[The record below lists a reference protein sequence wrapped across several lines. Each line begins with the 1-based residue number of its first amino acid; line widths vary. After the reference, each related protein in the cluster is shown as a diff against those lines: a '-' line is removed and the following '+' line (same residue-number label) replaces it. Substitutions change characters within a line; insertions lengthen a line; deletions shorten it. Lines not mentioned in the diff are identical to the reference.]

1 MSTTNRH
8 GRTRAAAA
16 ALALS
21 AVVLAGCSAADQ
33 SGPTAGDSAVME
45 DSAGDGADS
54 DRDQGADDADAA
66 VEADMDAGE
75 DAAEAAG
82 SVTSQD
88 EADEETGSATSQ
100 TLPEGRMIARDAT
113 LSLEVEDVGPGSSR
127 VRAAAAAADGYVVQE
142 EVHPGDEEDDRG
154 YATIVIS
161 VPTAKLDQALGQL
174 EEIGEVTER
183 GMTSLDVTADYVDTS
198 ARIATLE
205 VSVERTRALMDQAT
219 SIEDVVAL
227 ERELSS
233 READLDALKAH
244 AAALEG
250 DVSRSTVTVS
260 LTQAVDAEEEPVEEA
275 AVAGGFL
282 HGLERGWD
290 AFTTAGSAALTA
302 LGAVLPFAGLAAL
315 VALPVLALRRRR
327 TRREVAAST

>member
-1 MSTTNRH
+1 
-8 GRTRAAAA
+8 
-16 ALALS
+16 
-21 AVVLAGCSAADQ
+21 
-33 SGPTAGDSAVME
+33 
-45 DSAGDGADS
+45 
-54 DRDQGADDADAA
+54 
-66 VEADMDAGE
+66 
-75 DAAEAAG
+75 
-82 SVTSQD
+82 
-88 EADEETGSATSQ
+88 
-100 TLPEGRMIARDAT
+100 MIARDAT
-113 LSLEVEDVGPGSSR
+113 LSVEVEDVAPGSSR
-127 VRAAAAAADGYVVQE
+127 VRAAAAAAEGYVVQE
-142 EVHPGDEEDDRG
+142 EVHPGDEQDRG
-154 YATIVIS
+154 FATIVIS
-161 VPTAKLDQALGQL
+161 VPTANLDQALSQL

-183 GMTSLDVTADYVDTS
+183 GMSSLDVTADYVDTS

-205 VSVERTRALMDQAT
+205 VSVERTRGLMGDAT

-233 READLDALKAH
+233 READLDALNAH

-260 LTQAVDAEEEPVEEA
+260 LTEPVDAEEAPVEEA
-275 AVAGGFL
+275 AAGGFL

>member
-8 GRTRAAAA
+8 GRTRATAA

-33 SGPTAGDSAVME
+33 SGPASDDAVVME
-45 DSAGDGADS
+45 ESTGDGADS
-54 DRDQGADDADAA
+54 DADEA
-66 VEADMDAGE
+66 VEAETGGAGE
-75 DAAEAAG
+75 DGAAQGKDAAG
-82 SVTSQD
+82 PVTTQD
-88 EADEETGSATSQ
+88 ESEEESGSATSQ

-113 LSLEVEDVGPGSSR
+113 LSVEVEDVAPGSSR
-127 VRAAAAAADGYVVQE
+127 VRAAAAAAEGYVVQE
-142 EVHPGDEEDDRG
+142 EVHPGDEQDRG
-154 YATIVIS
+154 FATIVIS
-161 VPTAKLDQALGQL
+161 VPTANLDQALSQL

-183 GMTSLDVTADYVDTS
+183 GMSSLDVTADYVDTS

-205 VSVERTRALMDQAT
+205 VSVERTRGLMGDAT

-233 READLDALKAH
+233 READLDALNAH

-260 LTQAVDAEEEPVEEA
+260 LTELVDAEEAPVEEA
-275 AVAGGFL
+275 AAGGFL

>member
-33 SGPTAGDSAVME
+33 SEPASDDAAVME
-45 DSAGDGADS
+45 ESTGDGADS
-54 DRDQGADDADAA
+54 DADEA
-66 VEADMDAGE
+66 VEAETGGAGE
-75 DAAEAAG
+75 DGAAQGQDAAG
-82 SVTSQD
+82 PVTTQD
-88 EADEETGSATSQ
+88 ESEEESGSATSQ

-113 LSLEVEDVGPGSSR
+113 LSVEVEDVGPGSSR

-275 AVAGGFL
+275 AAAGGFL

>member
-1 MSTTNRH
+1 MMSTTNRH
-8 GRTRAAAA
+8 GRTRTVLA
-16 ALALS
+16 ALALTT
-21 AVVLAGCSAADQ
+21 VVAAGCSAADQ
-33 SGPTAGDSAVME
+33 SEPASDDAAVME
-45 DSAGDGADS
+45 ESTGDGADS
-54 DRDQGADDADAA
+54 DADEA
-66 VEADMDAGE
+66 VEAETGGAGE
-75 DAAEAAG
+75 DGAAQGKDAAG
-82 SVTSQD
+82 PVTTQD
-88 EADEETGSATSQ
+88 ESEEESGSATSQ

-113 LSLEVEDVGPGSSR
+113 LSVEVEDVAPGSSR
-127 VRAAAAAADGYVVQE
+127 VRAAAAAAEGYVVQE
-142 EVHPGDEEDDRG
+142 EVHPGDEQDRG
-154 YATIVIS
+154 FATIVIS
-161 VPTAKLDQALGQL
+161 VPTANLDQALSQL

-183 GMTSLDVTADYVDTS
+183 GMSSLDVTADYVDTS

-205 VSVERTRALMDQAT
+205 VSVERTRGLMGDAT

-233 READLDALKAH
+233 READLDALNAH

-260 LTQAVDAEEEPVEEA
+260 LTEPVDAEETPVEEA
-275 AVAGGFL
+275 AAGGFL